1 MRLLWSGLGR
11 RVWRLRMPLF
21 VCVELDYGLLLLGV
35 GVLGLDVEG
44 EDIRTDA
51 GATVETINGR

>member
-1 MRLLWSGLGR
+1 
-11 RVWRLRMPLF
+11 MPLF

-44 EDIRTDA
+44 GDIRTDA